1 MPVPA
6 APGSTKGS
14 STKSQTIGDGKGSTA
29 RPNGGRPGGASAS
42 EKNSE
47 EVKKSKEN
55 QDKIP
60 LTAIPI
66 PKKEGKILRYPSKPA
81 IDEDQ
86 DYVLF
91 TFYEYTPPFRD
102 RAATAYTGK
111 TAIETY
117 NASNYTPSKLDTQI
131 ILYMPED
138 ISTGHKANWQGK
150 NFSNIGAGI
159 MSAAGATNAADML
172 KQVAG
177 NVDTAFSGFI
187 PLAGA
192 QAVTAAIGKITG
204 ESVSLDEFIGS
215 TRGVILNP
223 NSELL
228 FSGLDMRTFSLNY
241 KLVPRNKD
249 ELDQVERIIRTFKKA
264 ILPHGNSGYSDPT
277 GTFVVD
283 IATLGINPG
292 GGSSSIEANYIKVPD
307 ICRVSFMR
315 AGGLNANVPQYK
327 VCAITSVDINYTPDG
342 TYATSREG
350 GMVAYQLALS
360 FQETKLVFRE
370 DIRDTGASY

>member
-1 MPVPA
+1 MPYQPDLQLPPTTPGGLATGVDGERLA
-6 APGSTKGS
+6 APSQSAAQANLAATK
-14 STKSQTIGDGKGSTA
+14 
-29 RPNGGRPGGASAS
+29 
-42 EKNSE
+42 
-47 EVKKSKEN
+47 KETET
-55 QDKIP
+55 QDKKV
-60 LTAIPI
+60 LNAIPI
-66 PKKEGKILRYPSKPA
+66 PTKGKNILRYPSKPA
-81 IDEDQ
+81 IDENQ

-91 TFYEYTPPFRD
+91 SFYEYTPPFRD

-159 MSAAGATNAADML
+159 MAQAGSTNAIDNL
-172 KQVAG
+172 KQLAG
-177 NVDTAFSGFI
+177 NLDSAFSNAI
-187 PLAGA
+187 PIAGA
-192 QAVTAAIGKITG
+192 QAVTAVIGKITG

-228 FSGLDMRTFSLNY
+228 FSGLDMRNFSLNY
-241 KLVPRNKD
+241 KLVPRSKD

-264 ILPHGNSGYSDPT
+264 ILPYGNSGYSDLG
-277 GTFVVD
+277 GTA
-283 IATLGINPG
+283 IADLLTFGINPG
-292 GGSSSIEANYIKVPD
+292 GGVSSIEANYIKVPD
-307 ICRVSFMR
+307 VCRVSFMR
-315 AGGLNANVPQYK
+315 AGGLNENVPQYK
-327 VCAITSVDINYTPDG
+327 VCAITGVDVSYTPDG
-342 TYATSREG
+342 AYATTRDG
-350 GMVAYQLALS
+350 GMVAYQLSLS

>member
-1 MPVPA
+1 MPYQPDLQLPPTTPGGLATGVDGERLA
-6 APGSTKGS
+6 AP
-14 STKSQTIGDGKGSTA
+14 SQAAAQANLD
-29 RPNGGRPGGASAS
+29 AS
-42 EKNSE
+42 
-47 EVKKSKEN
+47 KKAKED
-55 QDKIP
+55 QDKQVITP
-60 LTAIPI
+60 IPI
-66 PKKEGKILRYPSKPA
+66 PTKGKNILRYPSRPA
-81 IDEDQ
+81 IDENQ

-91 TFYEYTPPFRD
+91 SFYEYTPPFRD

-177 NVDTAFSGFI
+177 NVDTAFSNFI

-228 FSGLDMRTFSLNY
+228 FSGLDMRNFSLNY

-264 ILPHGNSGYSDPT
+264 ILPYGNSGYSDPT
-277 GTFVVD
+277 GTFAVD

-307 ICRVSFMR
+307 VCRVSFMR
-315 AGGLNANVPQYK
+315 GGGLNENVPQYK
-327 VCAITSVDINYTPDG
+327 ICAITGVDISYTPDG
-342 TYATSREG
+342 AYATSIDG
-350 GMVAYQLALS
+350 GMVAYQLSLS

-370 DIRDTGASY
+370 DIRETGASY